1 MSRVKKP
8 NINESRLP
16 QNPFANSLVIP
27 VVGRL
32 VKDHYKIDKDGDKIP
47 YEIELE
53 YNEFVK
59 LYSTKA
65 HRLIINRLQPCT
77 KELMLWI
84 TYSVDYGKDYIWIN
98 KKRYMEECSVSLNTY
113 KKALEEM
120 IRYGLLVPTGLYDN
134 TYWINPDFFFKGSRV
149 NKYPNKVQKV
159 YDNNKIEKTSAFNTT
174 DL

>member
-8 NINESRLP
+8 AINEKKLP

-27 VVGRL
+27 VVGKIL
-32 VKDHYKIDKDGDKIP
+32 ENHYKIDKDATKIP
-47 YEIELE
+47 YEVELE
-53 YNEFVK
+53 YNPFVK
-59 LYSTKA
+59 VYSTKA
-65 HRLIINRLQPCT
+65 HRLIVNHLQSCT

-84 TYSVDYGKDYIWIN
+84 MYSIEHGKDYIWIN

-113 KKALEEM
+113 KKALREM

-149 NKYPNKVQKV
+149 NKYPKNVQKKYETNDFKKKV
-159 YDNNKIEKTSAFNTT
+159 IFNTNKI
-174 DL
+174 